1 MEGICTGFLR
11 DLLVVLVLP
20 TEGLIFMRANFFS
33 WLVWVTRCE
42 RVEVEK
48 AEGRA
53 DVMNG
58 QWEV

>member
-1 MEGICTGFLR
+1 M
-11 DLLVVLVLP
+11 LP

-48 AEGRA
+48 AEGRV